1 MNHEQLKQAAE
12 AALKKWLHP
21 QPVKGTSIELC
32 YVGRIQRAMEHGSVA
47 MQNNDKEAL
56 EKIKKA
62 IDGLETMATEAGKLA
77 SEAQQAYKAA
87 TGESVTVEP
96 CWCEYCQKEQ
106 QLDMVWQAESRLR
119 RSIFELVE
127 PAVNGMPKPLAL
139 LRSGD
144 EDGLKNL
151 VASLCDAQAGY
162 FDACSLYKVTPRWG
176 DVVRTA
182 V

>member
-21 QPVKGTSIELC
+21 QPVKGTNIELC

-47 MQNNDKEAL
+47 MKNQDKDGL

-62 IDGLETMATEAGKLA
+62 IDGLEAMATEAGKLA
-77 SEAQQAYKAA
+77 SEAQRAYKAA

-96 CWCEYCQKEQ
+96 CWCEYCQREQ
-106 QLDMVWQAESRLR
+106 NLDIVWQAESRLR
-119 RSIFELVE
+119 RSIFDLME
-127 PAVNGMPKPLAL
+127 PAIDGMPKPLAL

-144 EDGLKNL
+144 EDGLNKL
-151 VASLCDAQAGY
+151 VVSLCDAQANY
-162 FDACSLYKVTPRWG
+162 FDACSLYKMTPRWG